1 MQVEVG
7 VDPHGG
13 VVTVRW
19 RREPESRDL
28 LQNDSRGKVRVIMK
42 PFMKQ
47 VSLSVLNK
55 GDIVL
60 VALPVHPEA
69 EVHGLGVAEDWFNV
83 CLLSRNSGERSPA
96 GCGWRCAWSASSPLT
111 ELSVWAASEVGEVLV
126 PRLVE
131 LTLGSELGL
140 SLLT

>member
-69 EVHGLGVAEDWFNV
+69 EVHGLGFAEDWSVF
-83 CLLSRNSGERSPA
+83 
-96 GCGWRCAWSASSPLT
+96 ASSP
-111 ELSVWAASEVGEVLV
+111 
-126 PRLVE
+126 RI
-131 LTLGSELGL
+131 
-140 SLLT
+140 